1 MTPGAPG
8 RRASTYSKLKS
19 VVQKPVYLDYQAT
32 TPLDERVLDAMLPYL
47 RGKFGNAASR
57 THQFGWEA
65 EKAVDFARKRV
76 ATLAGAGP
84 REIVFTSG
92 ATESNNL
99 AIKGARGHVVT
110 VATEHRAVLDPAG
123 PSATIVPVDLDGL
136 VNVEELRRAI
146 RPDTVLVSVMYA
158 NNEVGT
164 IQPVAAI
171 GAMCRERG
179 VLFHCDAAQA
189 FGKIPVD
196 VQRDSIDLMSLSA
209 HKLYG
214 PKGVGALYVRRGVK
228 LAAQMEGG
236 GHEGGLRSGTL
247 NVPGIVGF
255 GAACTIARDEM
266 ADEAQRVG
274 ALRDRLQLRLTTE
287 LDQVRVNGALA
298 ARLPGN
304 LNVTFGWVAADSLLM
319 ALPDLALS
327 TGSACSSAESK
338 PSHVLT
344 AMGRSLEEARSSV
357 RFGLGRFTTA
367 EEVEYAA
374 ARVIEAVGRLR
385 ALSTLMP

>member
-1 MTPGAPG
+1 M
-8 RRASTYSKLKS
+8 
-19 VVQKPVYLDYQAT
+19 QKPVYLDYQAT
-32 TPLDERVLDAMLPYL
+32 TPLDERVLEAMLPYL

-76 ATLAGAGP
+76 ATLAGATP
-84 REIVFTSG
+84 REVVFTSG

-123 PSATIVPVDLDGL
+123 SSATIVGVDRDGL
-136 VNVEELRRAI
+136 VSVDELRRAI

-189 FGKIPVD
+189 FGKIPID
-196 VQRDSIDLMSLSA
+196 VQHDSIDLMSVSA

-255 GAACTIARDEM
+255 GVACTMARDEM
-266 ADEAQRVG
+266 AEEAERVG
-274 ALRDRLQLRLTTE
+274 ALRDRLQSRLTTE

-304 LNVTFGWVAADSLLM
+304 LNVTFGWVSADSLLM

-327 TGSACSSAESK
+327 TGSACSSAEAK

-344 AMGRSLEEARSSV
+344 AMGRTLDEARSSV
-357 RFGLGRFTTA
+357 RFGLGRFTTP
-367 EEVEYAA
+367 EEIEYAA
-374 ARVIEAVGRLR
+374 DRVVEAVGRLR
-385 ALSTLMP
+385 SLSALTP